1 MPDPTTIGHA
11 PAPVSEIVVYE
22 NGADVRIDV
31 RTDGETVW
39 LSQSQMA
46 QLFGCTVRNV
56 RLHLEN
62 IYACGELEKEATRKD
77 FFLVRTEGTRE
88 VRRTVACYNLDAII
102 SVGYRVNSILG
113 VRFRQWATRILR
125 EMLLNKLEEVKRIAS
140 LESRMDRAETSI
152 KQIEAGVSYLVQQI
166 STPPPD
172 PPRHKIGF
180 SASGSSRPETRN
192 TKRATR

>member
-1 MPDPTTIGHA
+1 MPDPTTIEHA
-11 PAPVSEIVVYE
+11 PAPVGEIVVYE

-152 KQIEAGVSYLVQQI
+152 KQIEAGVSYLAQQI

-172 PPRHKIGF
+172 PPRRKIGF

-192 TKRATR
+192 PKRATR

>member
-1 MPDPTTIGHA
+1 M
-11 PAPVSEIVVYE
+11 SEIVVYE

-39 LSQSQMA
+39 LTQSQMA

-62 IYACGELEKEATRKD
+62 IYACGELEREATRKD

-88 VRRTVACYNLDAII
+88 
-102 SVGYRVNSILG
+102 
-113 VRFRQWATRILR
+113 
-125 EMLLNKLEEVKRIAS
+125 
-140 LESRMDRAETSI
+140 
-152 KQIEAGVSYLVQQI
+152 AGVNYLVRQI

-172 PPRHKIGF
+172 PPRRKIGF
-180 SASGSSRPETRN
+180 SAASGQQPTASSRKGTS
-192 TKRATR
+192 K

>member
-1 MPDPTTIGHA
+1 MPEPTTIEHA
-11 PAPVSEIVVYE
+11 PAPMSEIVVYE
-22 NGADVRIDV
+22 NGADIRIDV

-39 LSQSQMA
+39 LTQSQMA

-62 IYACGELEKEATRKD
+62 IYACGELERKATRKD

-88 VRRTVACYNLDAII
+88 VHRSVACYNLDAII

-140 LESRMDRAETSI
+140 LESRMDRAETSLR
-152 KQIEAGVSYLVQQI
+152 QVEAGVSYLVQQI

-172 PPRHKIGF
+172 PPRRKIGF
-180 SASGSSRPETRN
+180 SASGSSRPATRN
-192 TKRATR
+192 AKRATR